1 MNRLRQ
7 RGGVRISF
15 FSFQDIITSVTG
27 ILILVTLMLSFS
39 LRLDAEPEERRVEN
53 QLRAQ
58 RDRLAEIE
66 RENAAMQRRRIEA
79 TTLPN
84 SAQAQARI
92 EALQREEAQLKE
104 RRERTEEALRALR
117 EEGAELEKSAKL
129 RVEVS
134 ELERRVQELRDKIE
148 KEKTNSNRLVIIP
161 DEETQR
167 SVKRAVA
174 MVVSGDSLRAERIN
188 VGDARDFAITSRES
202 LLPILRRFDPAKE
215 FVVFYFRPSGA
226 KWFDAF
232 RDEARRAGFEVGY
245 DAVEEQKEIVFSS
258 P

>member
-7 RGGVRISF
+7 SGGVRISF

-39 LRLDAEPEERRVEN
+39 LRLDEEPEERRVEN
-53 QLRAQ
+53 QLREQ

-66 RENAAMQRRRIEA
+66 RQNTLIQQRRIEA
-79 TTLPN
+79 TTLPDP
-84 SAQAQARI
+84 AQVQSQLEGLRL
-92 EALQREEAQLKE
+92 EETQLRQQREQAEGALKVL
-104 RRERTEEALRALR
+104 RERSNNSDKAASLRAEVAGLDR
-117 EEGAELEKSAKL
+117 RIQEIRGKL
-129 RVEVS
+129 
-134 ELERRVQELRDKIE
+134 E
-148 KEKTNSNRLVIIP
+148 KEKTNTNLLYVIP
-161 DEETQR
+161 DAETQR
-167 SVKRAVA
+167 AQKRPVA
-174 MVVSGDSLRAERIN
+174 MVVGADIIKAERIN
-188 VGDARDFAITSRES
+188 ARDARDFAITSRES
-202 LLPILRRFDPAKE
+202 LQPILRRFDPAKE

-245 DAVEEQKEIVFSS
+245 DAVEEQKEIVFGS